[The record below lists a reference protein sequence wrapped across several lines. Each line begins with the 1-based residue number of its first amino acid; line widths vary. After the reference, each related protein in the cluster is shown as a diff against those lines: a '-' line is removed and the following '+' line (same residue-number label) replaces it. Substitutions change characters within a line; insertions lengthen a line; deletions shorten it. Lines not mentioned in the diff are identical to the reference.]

1 MEALASPRVH
11 EQEARAQ
18 LQPRV
23 RWETLN
29 DAAGLGG
36 AAAAAGAAAASA
48 GQHAVAVALGGT
60 ATVPG
65 RWRVVWSCFRSWL
78 AHRGLEKMAPS
89 AEPEDCRAASHWALS
104 DYCAPPTVRPLPSA
118 QRSHGDLRDSPSR
131 PRS

>member
-36 AAAAAGAAAASA
+36 AAAAATASA

-78 AHRGLEKMAPS
+78 AHRGLEKMGPA
-89 AEPEDCRAASHWALS
+89 AEPEDCHAATHWALS

-118 QRSHGDLRDSPSR
+118 QRSHGTLARQPQQAT
-131 PRS
+131 

>member
-36 AAAAAGAAAASA
+36 AAAAGAAAAATASA

-65 RWRVVWSCFRSWL
+65 RGRVVWSCFRSWL
-78 AHRGLEKMAPS
+78 ARSGLEKMAPS
-89 AEPEDCRAASHWALS
+89 AESLKTAAR
-104 DYCAPPTVRPLPSA
+104 PPIGP
-118 QRSHGDLRDSPSR
+118 
-131 PRS
+131 